1 MGGTPP
7 DLRQAARD
15 ALQHPRAADRR
26 RARAGRLRGHR
37 RDWHRG
43 VEPWRV
49 ARRVRRARSPRAGA
63 DCGKPRRLRR
73 DERLCYHP
81 RQLRSRGGGSSAGV
95 IRSRPAGPAVRP
107 CARGRHRAR
116 IARAG
121 GQRRADSRARAPAG
135 GAGVERRA
143 HAHTRRRLRR
153 FRAGVLFMST
163 LAVYPGSF
171 DPLTNGHVDII
182 LRGARLFDRIVV
194 AILVNAEKAPLFSIQ
209 ERVEIAR
216 EVFKDQRNVE
226 VDTFGGL
233 LVDYVEARKA
243 QVIVRGLRAVSDF
256 EFEFQMALMNRRLN
270 SKIETVFM
278 MPAEQY
284 TYISSRLIKEVFA
297 LGGGVHGLVPDTV
310 EQRLR
315 EKLTAPGDPTSGDGH
330 S

>member
-7 DLRQAARD
+7 DLRQDARN

-43 VEPWRV
+43 IEPWRV

-81 RQLRSRGGGSSAGV
+81 RQLRSRGGGSPAGV

-135 GAGVERRA
+135 AAGVERRA

-182 LRGARLFDRIVV
+182 LRGARLFDRIIV
-194 AILVNAEKAPLFSIQ
+194 AVAVNVEKSPLFTMA
-209 ERVEIAR
+209 ERVDIAR
-216 EVFKDQRNVE
+216 SVFANQPNVE
-226 VDTFGGL
+226 IDAFDGL
-233 LVDYVEARKA
+233 LVDYVDQRGA
-243 QVIVRGLRAVSDF
+243 QVIVRGLRALSDF
-256 EFEFQMALMNRRLN
+256 ELEFQMALMNHRLN
-270 SKIETVFM
+270 PKIETVFM
-278 MPAEQY
+278 MPAEKY
-284 TYISSRLIKEVFA
+284 TYISSRLIKEVFS
-297 LGGGVHGLVPDTV
+297 LGGQVHGLVPDMV
-310 EQRLR
+310 EARLR
-315 EKLTAPGDPTSGDGH
+315 GKRAPK
-330 S
+330 